1 MHVDVEVDTPAE
13 LVAFDAS
20 FWARYALTVLWGQA
34 RVVWPIALY
43 MMLFK
48 SAVLQLPAPRDL
60 SHVVWAVNAVVVGLG
75 LFLEGLKFG
84 LMPLSEA
91 VGKTLPVKVPLP
103 TTLAVAL
110 VLGVG
115 VTFAEPAIGAL
126 SPCCTALLQ
135 PLAAARPDNRSIH
148 SGDALHCAV
157 RRLQSLCARRAAA
170 EPVRRAERARRA
182 HDGERPAHGSAQE
195 HADRSTGR
203 HCS

>member
-1 MHVDVEVDTPAE
+1 MASASHLEHELDGGEPRGRGSFVRVNSFDDAELLHEGGGSHGRARSGSDSKPCALHVDVEVDTPAE

-135 PLAAARPDNRSIH
+135 PLAAA
-148 SGDALHCAV
+148 
-157 RRLQSLCARRAAA
+157 LQ
-170 EPVRRAERARRA
+170 
-182 HDGERPAHGSAQE
+182 
-195 HADRSTGR
+195 
-203 HCS
+203 